1 MAVVLVNEK
10 VTKEDIKNASE
21 EYGEYIKVDIDIKTG
36 AMTIGGEWHA
46 DGKKVLL
53 ESGSRQ
59 SDIWGGGINLR
70 DNSIDYNSMI
80 NVRPKMDNNSQE
92 ILDREIRDKFSE
104 ILKDKFSL

>member
-46 DGKKVLL
+46 DGEKVLL

-59 SDIWGGGINLR
+59 SDIWGGEINLR

-80 NVRPKMDNNSQE
+80 NVRPGVDNNSQE